1 MSSRSAPA
9 TRALFG
15 VGMCGNTPIVVF
27 PNGDL
32 GLVGLTGALS
42 PDASTGAEDV
52 AAGVEDNVILADD
65 DDAPPGSGGDGSST
79 RGNCAALSSP
89 GRGGDL
95 SFSCTTPGFSDLVA
109 ESAAASVP
117 ALDRSR

>member
-1 MSSRSAPA
+1 
-9 TRALFG
+9 
-15 VGMCGNTPIVVF
+15 MCGNTPIVVF

-52 AAGVEDNVILADD
+52 AAVVEDNVILADD

-79 RGNCAALSSP
+79 RGNCAALSFP
-89 GRGGDL
+89 GRGGHLVSPTL
-95 SFSCTTPGFSDLVA
+95 SRNPLPLLFQLSTQTQTQTQLLQI
-109 ESAAASVP
+109 SVV
-117 ALDRSR
+117 LRGKHSVS